1 MVLRR
6 SQGSLDE
13 KLNFPARLGA
23 GINCGRG
30 ACSAGQG
37 EHFSANRPP
46 HTSGSRRRRR
56 VRSGSDSPPL
66 AKNDVVNKC

>member
-23 GINCGRG
+23 GINCGCG
-30 ACSAGQG
+30 ACSARQG
-37 EHFSANRPP
+37 AHFSANRAPSVSAA
-46 HTSGSRRRRR
+46 HEWQSQAKKGSQWQRF
-56 VRSGSDSPPL
+56 
-66 AKNDVVNKC
+66 AACQE